1 MAARVH
7 PRQQHQPRHSIP
19 GACFG
24 LSHHTNPHARARL
37 LPCDAT
43 IPAARTDV
51 ANPLCTAARLGEA
64 SGILGWASEPVLLL
78 PSSAIGV
85 LCDSDV
91 ERVQGALG
99 DRRRSALLLTLGT
112 GQARRASPATEACC
126 RVEPQRRFCP
136 NRISKPWR
144 HFICALFLIR
154 VWIFSLSLLLLSSL
168 TLTPPQVYMGLLAV
182 FCTNAINIFAGINGL
197 EAGQSLVIA
206 CSILVH
212 NLIELDGPNH
222 SNHLFSCFLIIPF
235 IAVTLGLLRWNWV
248 SHAPG
253 GRLGGLCCDG
263 AIASAGS
270 SPSSPRSF
278 LCVAVGVCFLPSS
291 LLRCS
296 WATPSATSLA

>member
-1 MAARVH
+1 M
-7 PRQQHQPRHSIP
+7 
-19 GACFG
+19 
-24 LSHHTNPHARARL
+24 
-37 LPCDAT
+37 
-43 IPAARTDV
+43 
-51 ANPLCTAARLGEA
+51 
-64 SGILGWASEPVLLL
+64 
-78 PSSAIGV
+78 SAIGV
-85 LCDSDV
+85 LCDSEV
-91 ERVQGALG
+91 ERAQGALG
-99 DRRRSALLLTLGT
+99 DWRRSALLLTLGT

-136 NRISKPWR
+136 GRISKPWR

-168 TLTPPQVYMGLLAV
+168 TLALTPPTQVYMGLLAV

-212 NLIELDGPNH
+212 NLLELDGPNH

-248 SHAPG
+248 SHAQWAAG
-253 GRLGGLCCDG
+253 GWAVLRLGLGKRRTRLSG
-263 AIASAGS
+263 GS

-278 LCVAVGVCFLPSS
+278 LALCLSLISS
-291 LLRCS
+291 LRRCS